1 MSETLGVGSEIAGYR
16 VSGLLGRGGMGF
28 VYEAEHAILGR
39 KAAIKTLSNDLGSDG
54 DFRERF
60 IQESQMVAALD
71 HPSII
76 PIYDAGEENGI
87 VYIAMRHVSGGDL
100 QELIAKGQLELDRA
114 VSILE
119 QVAGALD
126 AAHAHNLVH
135 RDVKPANV
143 LVDGSSERVYLTD
156 FGIAK
161 RSRTRGLTRTG
172 FFVGT
177 LDYAAPEQIQ
187 GKPVGPQADV
197 YAFGCLLFEC
207 LTGKKPFDRETDV
220 AVMHAHLL
228 DPAPAPTELR
238 PELPAAI
245 DDVVARALAKN
256 EVDRTASCNEVIEA
270 VRAILGGSQP
280 VATAPR
286 ARTITART
294 ARLRA
299 VFVNFPSEPSPLIGR
314 DEELAAVVDLAR
326 AQDARL
332 VTLTGPG
339 GTGKTRLAL
348 AVAAELS
355 EELGRAFFVDLAPV
369 SDPGVVGSAIAAV
382 LGVEETADL
391 PLVEGIARRLGDDPA
406 LLVLDNFEQVL
417 PAATLVHE
425 LLDAAPGLI
434 VLVTTQ
440 ASLRLREEREFP
452 VPPLALPD
460 ADGDADSTLAGSP
473 AVAFFVDRAQAV
485 KPGFDLT
492 DENAGAVAGICRR
505 LDGLPLAIELAAARV
520 KLLSPQAILGRL
532 ENRLD
537 LLTGGAHD
545 VPTRQRTLRDAIDWS
560 YNLLD
565 PPEQALLARL
575 GVFAGGCSLEV
586 ADAVCGHQMKLGEVF
601 EGLASL
607 VDKSLVRQS
616 DGADGEPRFR
626 LLETIREYALERLA
640 EQGELEELHRRHA
653 ERYLELV
660 LAAEPEL
667 TRANQ
672 ALWLD
677 RLDEEKDNI
686 RAALTWAVAAG
697 EIELGLQ
704 LAGALVRFWSTRGLM
719 GEGRR
724 WLGEALAASEGVPHG
739 TLAKAYFAAGY
750 AALGEGDF
758 APAKEA
764 FERSLELAREV
775 GDRNAEAATLAQLA
789 WLAMS
794 AGQYE
799 EASELAEKSS
809 ELATELGDKLT
820 ASGALSTLAE
830 IAAAKDDYAE
840 AIALFERG
848 LSLRRGLGDK
858 RLIANSLLR
867 LGRAE
872 LTRGDDD
879 RATALLEEGLAVAR
893 QVRDTWSISVAVAN
907 LGRVQLRTNGDPAR
921 AHAFLVEGLK
931 LARDRND
938 KRVAAECIQG
948 IAAVNAIEGHA
959 REAARLFAAAEL
971 LLETTGAALSPA
983 EEAIREQFLTPLQ
996 TGLGEPAFAAE
1007 WEAGRSLSQ
1016 EEVVALALEA
1026 RPGHAQT
1033 VASPIPQA

>member
-1 MSETLGVGSEIAGYR
+1 
-16 VSGLLGRGGMGF
+16 
-28 VYEAEHAILGR
+28 
-39 KAAIKTLSNDLGSDG
+39 
-54 DFRERF
+54 
-60 IQESQMVAALD
+60 MVAALD

-76 PIYDAGEENGI
+76 PIYDAGEEGGV
-87 VYIAMRHVSGGDL
+87 VYIAMRHVGGGDL
-100 QELIAKGQLELDRA
+100 QGLIAKGLLDLDRA

-126 AAHAHNLVH
+126 AAHARELVH

-143 LVDGSSERVYLTD
+143 LIDSASDRVYLTD

-161 RSRTRGLTRTG
+161 QARTRGLTRTG

-177 LDYAAPEQIQ
+177 LDYAAPEQIRGQ
-187 GKPVGPQADV
+187 PVGPQADV

-238 PELPAAI
+238 PELPAAL
-245 DDVVARALAKN
+245 DDVVQRALTKD
-256 EVDRTASCNEVIEA
+256 EKERTASCGEVIEA
-270 VRAILGGSQP
+270 VRACLGGQP
-280 VATAPR
+280 VSPAAR
-286 ARTITART
+286 ASTIS

-299 VFVNFPSEPSPLIGR
+299 VFVNFPTEPSPLIGR
-314 DEELAAVVDLAR
+314 NQELADLVELAR
-326 AQDARL
+326 GPDVRL
-332 VTLTGPG
+332 VTLTGSG

-348 AVAAELS
+348 AAAAELAA
-355 EELGRAFFVDLAPV
+355 ELGRAFFVDLAPV
-369 SDPGVVGSAIAAV
+369 SDPDIVGSAIASV

-425 LLDAAPGLI
+425 LLSAAPGLTA
-434 VLVTTQ
+434 LVTSQ
-440 ASLRLREEREFP
+440 AALRLREEREFP

-460 ADGDADSTLAGSP
+460 ADSDAEGSLAGSP
-473 AVAFFVDRAQAV
+473 AVEFFLDRARAV
-485 KPGFDLT
+485 KPGFELT
-492 DENAGAVAGICRR
+492 NENTAAVAGICRR

-532 ENRLD
+532 EQRFD

-545 VPTRQRTLRDAIDWS
+545 LPARQRTLRDAIDWS
-560 YNLLD
+560 YNLLE
-565 PPEQALLARL
+565 PSEQALLARL

-586 ADAVCGHQMKLGEVF
+586 ADAVCGDRMNLGEVF

-616 DGADGEPRFR
+616 DGADGEPRFG
-626 LLETIREYALERLA
+626 LLETIRAYALERLEA
-640 EQGELEELHRRHA
+640 EGELDELHRRHA

-672 ALWLD
+672 ALWLN
-677 RLDEEKDNI
+677 RLDEENDNI
-686 RAALTWAVAAG
+686 RAALSWTIASGQV
-697 EIELGLQ
+697 ELGLQ

-724 WLGEALAASEGVPHG
+724 WLGEALASSEGVAHT
-739 TLAKAYFAAGY
+739 TLAKAYFASGY

-758 APAKEA
+758 VPAKEA
-764 FERSLELAREV
+764 FERSLELAQEV
-775 GDRNAEAATLAQLA
+775 GDSSAEAATLAQLA

-794 AGQYE
+794 AGQFE
-799 EASELAEKSS
+799 EASELAEKST
-809 ELATELGDKLT
+809 ELATATGDKLT

-830 IAAAKDDYAE
+830 IAAANDDYAE
-840 AIALFERG
+840 AIGLFERG
-848 LSLRRGLGDK
+848 LALRRGLGDK
-858 RLIANSLLR
+858 RLTANSLLR

-879 RATALLEEGLAVAR
+879 RATALLEEGLALAR

-907 LGRVQLRTNGDPAR
+907 LGRVQLRTGGDPAR
-921 AHAFLVEGLK
+921 AYPLLAEGLK

-938 KRVAAECIQG
+938 KRVMAECVQG
-948 IAAVNAIEGHA
+948 LAAFNALEGRA
-959 REAARLFAAAEL
+959 REAARLFASADL
-971 LLETTGAALSPA
+971 LLETTGAALSQA
-983 EEAIREQFLTPLQ
+983 EEAIRDQFLTPLQ
-996 TGLGEPAFAAE
+996 TGLGEPAFASE
-1007 WEAGRSLSQ
+1007 WEAGRSLTPD
-1016 EEVVALALEA
+1016 EVVALALEG

-1033 VASPIPQA
+1033 VASPAVQP

>member
-1 MSETLGVGSEIAGYR
+1 MSEGFGAGSEIAGYR
-16 VSGLLGRGGMGF
+16 VTGLLGRGGMGF

-76 PIYDAGEENGI
+76 PIYDAGEENGV
-87 VYIAMRHVSGGDL
+87 VYIAMRHVGGGDL
-100 QELIAKGQLELDRA
+100 QGLIAEGLIELDRA

-126 AAHAHNLVH
+126 AAHARDLVH

-143 LVDGSSERVYLTD
+143 LIDASSDRVYLTD

-161 RSRTRGLTRTG
+161 QARTRGLTRTG

-228 DPAPAPTELR
+228 DPAPSATELR
-238 PELPAAI
+238 PELPAAL
-245 DDVVARALAKN
+245 DDVLARALAKS
-256 EVDRTASCNEVIEA
+256 EDDRTASCREVIEA
-270 VRAILGGSQP
+270 VRASLGGQP
-280 VATAPR
+280 VTSVPR
-286 ARTITART
+286 AGTIAVRTQ
-294 ARLRA
+294 A
-299 VFVNFPSEPSPLIGR
+299 VFVNFPAEPSPLIGR
-314 DEELAAVVDLAR
+314 DEELAALVELAR
-326 AQDARL
+326 GAETRL

-348 AVAAELS
+348 AAAAELAT
-355 EELGRAFFVDLAPV
+355 ELGRAFFVDLAPV
-369 SDPGVVGSAIAAV
+369 SDPGIVGSAIATV
-382 LGVEETADL
+382 VGVEETADV
-391 PLVEGIARRLGDDPA
+391 PLVEAIARHLGDDPA

-417 PAATLVHE
+417 PASTLVHD
-425 LLDAAPGLI
+425 LLGAAPGLT
-434 VLVTTQ
+434 VLVTSQ

-452 VPPLALPD
+452 VPPLASPSRTVSPDRTGERARRRVLPRPRC
-460 ADGDADSTLAGSP
+460 GRSSRPSSSRTRTRPQSRESVADSTGSRWRSSSRPHASSCCHRRRFSAGSRSGSTSSP
-473 AVAFFVDRAQAV
+473 AAPTTCRRGNAPSGMRSTGATTCSSRPSRPCSRDSESSRAVARSKWPTPSAATRGTSARCSRA
-485 KPGFDLT
+485 
-492 DENAGAVAGICRR
+492 
-505 LDGLPLAIELAAARV
+505 
-520 KLLSPQAILGRL
+520 SPPSSTRASSGSR
-532 ENRLD
+532 
-537 LLTGGAHD
+537 TA
-545 VPTRQRTLRDAIDWS
+545 PTAS
-560 YNLLD
+560 
-565 PPEQALLARL
+565 
-575 GVFAGGCSLEV
+575 
-586 ADAVCGHQMKLGEVF
+586 
-601 EGLASL
+601 LASAC
-607 VDKSLVRQS
+607 SRRS
-616 DGADGEPRFR
+616 GSTRSSGSR
-626 LLETIREYALERLA
+626 TS
-640 EQGELEELHRRHA
+640 GELEEFHRRHA
-653 ERYLELV
+653 ERYLQLV
-660 LAAEPEL
+660 VAAEPEL
-667 TRANQ
+667 SRANQ

-677 RLDEEKDNI
+677 RLDEENDNI
-686 RAALTWAVAAG
+686 RAALSWTIASGNV
-697 EIELGLQ
+697 ELGLQ

-724 WLGEALAASEGVPHG
+724 WLGEALAASEGVPTD
-739 TLAKAYFAAGY
+739 TLAKAYFASGY

-758 APAKEA
+758 VPAKEA
-764 FERSLELAREV
+764 FERGLELAQEA
-775 GDRNAEAATLAQLA
+775 GDRSAEAATLAQLA

-799 EASELAEKSS
+799 EASELAGKST
-809 ELATELGDKLT
+809 ELATETGDKLT
-820 ASGALSTLAE
+820 VAGALSTLAE
-830 IAAAKDDYAE
+830 IAAANDDYGE
-840 AIALFERG
+840 AIRLFERG
-848 LSLRRGLGDK
+848 LALRRGLGDK

-879 RATALLEEGLAVAR
+879 RATALLEEGLALAR

-921 AHAFLVEGLK
+921 AYDLLVEGLK
-931 LARDRND
+931 LARNRND
-938 KRVAAECIQG
+938 KRVAAECVQG
-948 IAAVNAIEGHA
+948 LAAVNAIEGRA
-959 REAARLFAAAEL
+959 REAARLFASAEL

-983 EEAIREQFLTPLQ
+983 EEAIRDQFLTPLQ
-996 TGLGEPAFAAE
+996 TGLGEPAFATE
-1007 WEAGRSLSQ
+1007 WEAGRSLSPDD
-1016 EEVVALALEA
+1016 VVALALDG

-1033 VASPIPQA
+1033 VASPAVQP

>member
-16 VSGLLGRGGMGF
+16 VLGLLGRGGMGF
-28 VYEAEHAILGR
+28 VYDAEHAILGR

-76 PIYDAGEENGI
+76 PIYDAGEEDGI
-87 VYIAMRHVSGGDL
+87 VYIAMRHVGGGDL
-100 QELIAKGQLELDRA
+100 QDLIAKGLLELDRA

-126 AAHAHNLVH
+126 AAHAHDLVH

-143 LVDGSSERVYLTD
+143 LIDSSSDRVYLTD

-238 PELPAAI
+238 PELPAAL
-245 DDVVARALAKN
+245 DDIVARALAKN
-256 EVDRTASCNEVIEA
+256 EVDRTATCREVIEA
-270 VRAILGGSQP
+270 VRACLGGQP
-280 VATAPR
+280 VAPAAR
-286 ARTITART
+286 ASTITSRT
-294 ARLRA
+294 SA
-299 VFVNFPSEPSPLIGR
+299 VFVNFPTEPSPLIGR
-314 DEELAAVVDLAR
+314 SQELADLVELAR
-326 AQDARL
+326 GPDVRL
-332 VTLTGPG
+332 VTMTGPG

-348 AVAAELS
+348 AVAGELAAEL
-355 EELGRAFFVDLAPV
+355 GQAFFVDLAPV
-369 SDPGVVGSAIAAV
+369 SDPDIVGSAIATV

-425 LLDAAPGLI
+425 LLGAAPGLTA
-434 VLVTTQ
+434 LVTSQ
-440 ASLRLREEREFP
+440 APLRLREEREFP

-460 ADGDADSTLAGSP
+460 ADSDGDASLAGSP
-473 AVAFFVDRAQAV
+473 AVEFFLDRAQAV
-485 KPGFDLT
+485 KPGFELT
-492 DENAGAVAGICRR
+492 DENAAAVAGICRR

-520 KLLSPQAILGRL
+520 KLLSPQGILERL
-532 ENRLD
+532 EKRLE

-545 VPTRQRTLRDAIDWS
+545 LPTRQRTLRDAIDWS
-560 YNLLD
+560 YNLLE
-565 PPEQALLARL
+565 PSEQALLARL

-586 ADAVCGHQMKLGEVF
+586 ADAVCGDRMNLGEVF

-616 DGADGEPRFR
+616 DGADGEPRFG
-626 LLETIREYALERLA
+626 LLETIREYALERLEA
-640 EQGELEELHRRHA
+640 QGELDALRRRHA

-672 ALWLD
+672 ALWLN
-677 RLDEEKDNI
+677 RLDEENDNI
-686 RAALTWAVAAG
+686 RAALSWTIASG

-724 WLGEALAASEGVPHG
+724 WLGEALAASEGVTPD
-739 TLAKAYFAAGY
+739 TLAKAYFASGY

-758 APAKEA
+758 VPAKEA
-764 FERSLELAREV
+764 FERSLELAQEV
-775 GDRNAEAATLAQLA
+775 GDSSAEAAALAQLA

-799 EASELAEKSS
+799 EASELAGKST
-809 ELATELGDKLT
+809 ELATAAGDKLT

-830 IAAAKDDYAE
+830 IAAANDDYTE
-840 AIALFERG
+840 AIGLFERG
-848 LSLRRGLGDK
+848 LALRRGLGDK
-858 RLIANSLLR
+858 RLTANSLLR

-872 LTRGDDD
+872 LTLGDDD
-879 RATALLEEGLAVAR
+879 RATALLEEGLALAR

-921 AHAFLVEGLK
+921 AYALLAEGLK

-938 KRVAAECIQG
+938 KRVTAECVQG
-948 IAAVNAIEGHA
+948 LAALNAIEGRA
-959 REAARLFAAAEL
+959 REAARLFASADL
-971 LLETTGAALSPA
+971 LLETTGAALSQA
-983 EEAIREQFLTPLQ
+983 EEAIRDQFLTPLQ
-996 TGLGEPAFAAE
+996 TGLGEPAFATE
-1007 WEAGRSLSQ
+1007 WEAGRSLSP
-1016 EEVVALALEA
+1016 EEVVALALEG

-1033 VASPIPQA
+1033 VASPAVQS